1 MDNKEQIQLLINS
14 LLSINGVIVK
24 HYQKDDIIA
33 DYMEKRDRIFILMEG
48 EADLIK
54 YDRKGGK
61 YILEHYYEHDLFGEI
76 FHNITTSGEY
86 SVSATSECSTMVFSL
101 SMIMEVISRK
111 KNNHELINALL
122 QVFRI
127 KFEQLNFHIEMLSQ
141 RTIRDRLLIYFNDL
155 ANRNYQRVFYIPMN
169 YTQLADFLSVDRSA
183 MMREIKN
190 LEIEGFI
197 DRHKYRIRLLTNI

>member
-33 DYMEKRDRIFILMEG
+33 DYMEKRDRIYILMEG

-61 YILEHYYEHDLFGEI
+61 YILEHYYENDLFGEI

-101 SMIMEVISRK
+101 SMIMEIISRK

-155 ANRNYQRVFYIPMN
+155 ASRNYQRVFYIPMN